1 MTDHPAKR
9 LTHAFLFD
17 TATLREAVRMFQK
30 ENTPVLA
37 VIDENYFVE
46 GILKASTVLSY
57 LEENRDLN
65 LPLPASWIEPSPVL
79 SSDFSAEDYPDR
91 EAAVPVTEDGIFLGL
106 VTSQAVVQE
115 LKESSVSSRQNAE
128 ILDVIFETAYEGIAV
143 VDELSRI
150 TKMNKAYRNFL
161 GIPEDEIVEGRPVT
175 EVIENT
181 RLHVTVETG
190 SPERG
195 KTQMIQGQKMIVH
208 RIPIWRG
215 DKVAGAIGMLI
226 FEGVSE
232 LYHILENAGRTLPP
246 LSAAPDVPMPT
257 EEESRQVTFEKMI
270 GTSSALQQAKSRAR
284 KAARTKATVMIT
296 GESGTGKEV
305 FAQAIRSMSPRA
317 DEPFVSI
324 NCAAIPEQL
333 LEAEL
338 FGYEEGAFTGA
349 RKGGQAGKFEAA
361 HKGTIFL
368 DEIGDMP
375 LHMQTKILRVLE
387 EEAVVRV
394 GGHKVIPLDV
404 RVITATN
411 QNLLEKVAAGT
422 FRKDLYYRLNVIH
435 LELPRLKERKED
447 IPSLI
452 EHYVPLLTE
461 KHQLPEKAFEKE
473 AVAALRNYSWPGNVR
488 ELVNLL
494 EQVLTLTDNQT
505 IRFKDLPAVV
515 TGSTASDS
523 DSSFLSQE
531 RGKSEK
537 EIIEQALLEAG
548 HNKTSAAK
556 KLGIH
561 RTTLYKKMKELHIT

>member
-1 MTDHPAKR
+1 MSDQNAINTRACIRKN
-9 LTHAFLFD
+9 
-17 TATLREAVRMFQK
+17 ATLREAAAAFQQAD
-30 ENTPVLA
+30 VSALV
-37 VIDENYFVE
+37 VIDEYFHIE
-46 GILKASTVLSY
+46 GVLKASTVCAELG
-57 LEENRDLN
+57 NGAVPDA
-65 LPLPASWIEPSPVL
+65 PFPASWIAPCNVL
-79 SSDFSAEDYPDR
+79 APGSSFDDYPEQEDVVPVAEEGKYIGTVTR
-91 EAAVPVTEDGIFLGL
+91 EAAIRK
-106 VTSQAVVQE
+106 
-115 LKESSVSSRQNAE
+115 LKESSFSDRQNAE
-128 ILDVIFETAYEGIAV
+128 ILDIIFETAYEGIAV
-143 VDELSRI
+143 VDEESRI
-150 TKMNKAYRNFL
+150 IKMNKAYRNFL
-161 GIPEDEIVEGRPVT
+161 GIPEDEVVEGRPVT

-232 LYHILENAGRTLPP
+232 LYHILENAGRPLPS
-246 LSAAPDVPMPT
+246 LTHAPDVPLPT
-257 EEESRQVTFEKMI
+257 AEEQRQVTFEKMI

-349 RKGGQAGKFEAA
+349 RKGGQEGKFEAA

-411 QNLLEKVAAGT
+411 QNVLEKVAEGA

-435 LELPRLKERKED
+435 LELPRLKDRKED

-452 EHYVPLLTE
+452 EYYVPLLAE
-461 KHQLPEKAFEKE
+461 KHQLPEKTFEKE
-473 AVAALRNYSWPGNVR
+473 AVTALRNYSWPGNVR

-494 EQVLTLTDNQT
+494 EQMLTLTDNQT
-505 IRFKDLPAVV
+505 IRFKDLPSVI
-515 TGSTASDS
+515 TGTIASDS
-523 DSSFLSQE
+523 DNSFLQQE

-537 EIIEQALLEAG
+537 EIIEQALLEAAN
-548 HNKTSAAK
+548 NKTSAAK